1 MHQRIIWLLFFS
13 AFILDVIR
21 LNSAKPKEKQIK
33 EEIPKNIKQEVPLK
47 EPEEKILK
55 EEDKDD
61 FEEEELKVVNNF
73 KKKKSNKNINLRIEF
88 CQSWSHR
95 GYFNQVKQHL
105 ESNFTNINVQPSDYP
120 LSSQRKILLY
130 IVTFIQFGGIA
141 LAFAGQS
148 LKPYVKG
155 FIPESFFDWIEANKL
170 MFGMGCFLV
179 GNMLNNNINNA
190 GAFEIYCNE
199 KLIWSAI
206 NNNKRVPN
214 IETIILMVNKYG
226 GQLLQRY

>member
-1 MHQRIIWLLFFS
+1 M
-13 AFILDVIR
+13 
-21 LNSAKPKEKQIK
+21 
-33 EEIPKNIKQEVPLK
+33 
-47 EPEEKILK
+47 
-55 EEDKDD
+55 
-61 FEEEELKVVNNF
+61 NNF
-73 KKKKSNKNINLRIEF
+73 KKKKSNKKINLRIEF

>member
-1 MHQRIIWLLFFS
+1 M
-13 AFILDVIR
+13 
-21 LNSAKPKEKQIK
+21 
-33 EEIPKNIKQEVPLK
+33 
-47 EPEEKILK
+47 
-55 EEDKDD
+55 
-61 FEEEELKVVNNF
+61 
-73 KKKKSNKNINLRIEF
+73 
-88 CQSWSHR
+88 
-95 GYFNQVKQHL
+95 
-105 ESNFTNINVQPSDYP
+105 
-120 LSSQRKILLY
+120 LY

-179 GNMLNNNINNA
+179 GNMLNNKINNA